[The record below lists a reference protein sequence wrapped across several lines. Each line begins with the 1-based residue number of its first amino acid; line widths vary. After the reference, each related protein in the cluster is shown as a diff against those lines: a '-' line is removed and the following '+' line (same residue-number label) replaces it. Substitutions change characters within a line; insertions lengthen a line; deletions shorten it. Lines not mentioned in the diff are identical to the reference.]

1 MADRVYRAPPPEAL
15 RIEALGELT
24 AIFDDR
30 SMQTHLVIQPMPEI
44 LAAMG
49 VDACNAA
56 MVAERL
62 AAIFDL
68 EGQADTGVLVAE
80 RLAELAAMGLVAAA

>member
-1 MADRVYRAPPPEAL
+1 MAERVYRAAPPETL

-24 AIFDDR
+24 AIFDHR
-30 SMQTHLVIQPMPEI
+30 STQTHLVIQPMPEI

-49 VDACNAA
+49 GDPCNAA

-62 AAIFDL
+62 AARFDL
-68 EGQADTGVLVAE
+68 GEVTDARALVAE
-80 RLAELAAMGLVAAA
+80 RLAELAAMGLVAEA